1 MSAWKKF
8 ADWVNGDGADVREQW
23 SSPARSTPAEPLET
37 IETRKKKLS
46 KAQKT
51 RIFNFIYYTCCAVMA
66 VSMLLTLLAIMV
78 NLPPCGNPANPTNNE
93 LPQYY
98 IEHGLKDAGATN
110 LVANMILSYRVFD
123 TLGESNVL
131 FLAATSVTMLLAR
144 DPKNTP
150 PRLSDYLAHEDDAEE
165 IINDRLLRTVSRIL
179 LPIAILYSMYIMF
192 NGHLSPGGGFAGGS
206 ILGGCLILFAQE
218 FGTEGVRSFLS
229 EKLYSAVRFIALA
242 GYAVIVLFYA
252 YTGANHLH
260 NHIWLGVPGTIMS
273 SGIILPINV
282 MVGFVVTCTIY
293 AFYCMFHKGEL

>member
-1 MSAWKKF
+1 MSVWKKF
-8 ADWVNGDGADVREQW
+8 ADWVNGDGESVREQW
-23 SSPARSTPAEPLET
+23 SSPAPKTYVTTTDKSRRKRPKAE
-37 IETRKKKLS
+37 
-46 KAQKT
+46 KT
-51 RIFNFIYYTCCAVMA
+51 RMFNSIYYTCCVVMA
-66 VSMLLTLLAIMV
+66 LAMLSTLIAIMV
-78 NLPPCGNPANPTNNE
+78 NLPICGEAANPTNNE

-131 FLAATSVTMLLAR
+131 FLAATSVTMLLAC

-150 PRLSDYLAHEDDAEE
+150 RKLRRYIDHENDAEE

-179 LPIAILYSMYIMF
+179 LPIAMLYSMYIMF

-218 FGTEGVRSFLS
+218 FGTQGVRSFLS
-229 EKLYSAVRFIALA
+229 EKLYMAIRFIALA
-242 GYAVIVLFYA
+242 GYAVIVLYYA